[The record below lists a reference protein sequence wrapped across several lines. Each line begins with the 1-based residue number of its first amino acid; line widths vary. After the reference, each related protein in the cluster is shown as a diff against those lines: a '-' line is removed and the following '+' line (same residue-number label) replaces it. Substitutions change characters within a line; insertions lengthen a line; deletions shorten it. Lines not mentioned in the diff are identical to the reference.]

1 MLVGVR
7 GLEPPT
13 PWSQTRCA
21 SQLRYTPTGDNRSEL
36 YLRMVSITRVKQPIA
51 RRFVEYAELS

>member
-1 MLVGVR
+1 MQGSFSRKISNMVGVR

-21 SQLRYTPTGDNRSEL
+21 SQLRYTPTFAN
-36 YLRMVSITRVKQPIA
+36 
-51 RRFVEYAELS
+51 

>member
-1 MLVGVR
+1 MVGVE

-21 SQLRYTPTGDNRSEL
+21 NRTALHSGKEQCN
-36 YLRMVSITRVKQPIA
+36 YRKFSFPCQGEGTATKVGGVAKPPK
-51 RRFVEYAELS
+51 V

>member
-1 MLVGVR
+1 MVGVR

-36 YLRMVSITRVKQPIA
+36 YLTIPLITRVKRLCLDDSLDRLNRPC
-51 RRFVEYAELS
+51 